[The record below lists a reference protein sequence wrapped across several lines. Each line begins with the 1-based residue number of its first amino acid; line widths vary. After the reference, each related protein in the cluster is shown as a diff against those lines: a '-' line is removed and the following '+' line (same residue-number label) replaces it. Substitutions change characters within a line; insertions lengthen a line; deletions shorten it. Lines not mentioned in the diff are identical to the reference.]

1 MPNTEPN
8 SVPNFRKD
16 VDPGPF
22 LKQLRLKNIGNII
35 IAHQNINS
43 LSRRFHEL
51 VPLIDNN
58 VDILV
63 LSETKLD
70 GTFPENQFSI
80 NGFKK
85 PYRKDRNKFGGGV
98 MIYVREDIP
107 SQEKDK
113 YKLPDGVEGII
124 VEINLRKSKFLLIG
138 TYHSTNENRCA
149 KN

>member
-1 MPNTEPN
+1 MASSVVSPVVPAVMPVVVSNFVPDSVPNTEPDSVSLISGVVPD
-8 SVPNFRKD
+8 SVPNTVPDFRQD
-16 VDPGPF
+16 VEPGPF
-22 LKQLRLKNIGNII
+22 LKQLRLKNIGNVI

-98 MIYVREDIP
+98 MIYVRED
-107 SQEKDK
+107 
-113 YKLPDGVEGII
+113 GWG
-124 VEINLRKSKFLLIG
+124 
-138 TYHSTNENRCA
+138 
-149 KN
+149 